1 MADVVPDNK
10 YYSILRE
17 NQYKVLKFENCQIV
31 QPTGNWRK
39 KITSAR
45 VEECLIATE
54 LKKDIHFT
62 FKNLK
67 DQCDDKYPQL
77 EKGFIE
83 NFLQS
88 SPLATPPSSTK
99 IGMEVLRTSWKW

>member
-1 MADVVPDNK
+1 M
-10 YYSILRE
+10 
-17 NQYKVLKFENCQIV
+17 
-31 QPTGNWRK
+31 
-39 KITSAR
+39 
-45 VEECLIATE
+45 ATE

-77 EKGFIE
+77 EKDFIE

-99 IGMEVLRTSWKW
+99 IGVEVLRTSWEVVETTLLIRSARGELDSHRPVSRLCYIYLYHNSL